1 MSSEL
6 TELQVDRSNL
16 GLSTADKLRISVI
29 YSALGIA
36 TAIGLI
42 ASIVIGQLSIA
53 LANLGILAFIFGLR
67 HGVDA
72 DHIVAIDNT
81 TRKLLQEGK
90 RPLTVGMWFSLG
102 HSTVVVGLIVS
113 LILATNAVKDQ
124 IPGLRS
130 SGAIIGTAVSGIFLF
145 IIGLINI
152 IIALEIYR
160 VFTTL
165 KQGKMNELELDS
177 LLENR
182 GFLNRYFK
190 GLFKIVR
197 EPWQIYPIG
206 VLFGLG
212 FDTASE
218 IALIA
223 LAVTVGVSSAVPL
236 WMILVLPFMFTCGMV
251 LVDMTDGIAMLT
263 AYGWAF
269 LRPVRKIYYN
279 LTVTIISVALAFAI
293 GGVELLQVL
302 SNELKLSGPFWRWLG
317 TLDFETMGFGII
329 GIFVVSWLA
338 SMAYWRYKRYDELY
352 N

>member
-102 HSTVVVGLIVS
+102 HSTVVVGLILL

-124 IPGLRS
+124 IPALRS
-130 SGAIIGTAVSGIFLF
+130 IGAIIGTTVSGIFLF
-145 IIGLINI
+145 LIGLINVI
-152 IIALEIYR
+152 TVLGIYR
-160 VFTTL
+160 MFTTL
-165 KQGKMNELELDS
+165 KQGKM
-177 LLENR
+177 
-182 GFLNRYFK
+182 
-190 GLFKIVR
+190 
-197 EPWQIYPIG
+197 
-206 VLFGLG
+206 
-212 FDTASE
+212 
-218 IALIA
+218 
-223 LAVTVGVSSAVPL
+223 
-236 WMILVLPFMFTCGMV
+236 
-251 LVDMTDGIAMLT
+251 
-263 AYGWAF
+263 
-269 LRPVRKIYYN
+269 
-279 LTVTIISVALAFAI
+279 
-293 GGVELLQVL
+293 
-302 SNELKLSGPFWRWLG
+302 
-317 TLDFETMGFGII
+317 
-329 GIFVVSWLA
+329 
-338 SMAYWRYKRYDELY
+338 
-352 N
+352 